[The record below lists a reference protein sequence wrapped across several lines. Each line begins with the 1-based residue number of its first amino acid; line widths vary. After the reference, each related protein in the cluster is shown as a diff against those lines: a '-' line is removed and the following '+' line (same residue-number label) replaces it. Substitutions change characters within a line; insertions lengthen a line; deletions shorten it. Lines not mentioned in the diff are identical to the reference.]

1 MNFNYVVIRQYLLK
15 YYINYTITILSTPQ
29 IENISYDTINCY
41 FKYYSNP
48 MSDWAQKSYFFLE
61 NRKQGTENR

>member
-41 FKYYSNP
+41 FKYS
-48 MSDWAQKSYFFLE
+48 WAIAPRGGAPYPIK
-61 NRKQGTENR
+61 